1 MSDTNNE
8 LLRIS
13 KLRTVIKGRN
23 GDLVPVDGVDICVP
37 PHATVGIV
45 GESGCGKV

>member
-37 PHATVGIV
+37 PHATVGLWGNPDV
-45 GESGCGKV
+45 EKV